1 METTLNHLEPG
12 REAKILAIQ
21 TETALRRRL
30 FDHGLIEGTYV
41 RCLQRK
47 RRGDAAIYLVRGSM
61 LALRGAD
68 SARIRV
74 EAEE

>member
-1 METTLNHLEPG
+1 METTLNRLEIG
-12 REAKILAIQ
+12 QEARVLAIQ
-21 TETALRRRL
+21 TEQELRRRL

-47 RRGDAAIYLVRGSM
+47 RRGDSAVYLVRGSM
-61 LALRGAD
+61 LALRGTD

-74 EAEE
+74 EL